1 VPRAAGE
8 RLPVSAPSKSL
19 ERLTNWAGPLRLN
32 VAVDEPAT
40 ADGDT
45 AWTVTVNINDPVL
58 YTAYS
63 GHKESVEDAADA
75 VIEKL
80 EGVGVVI
87 PD

>member
-1 VPRAAGE
+1 M
-8 RLPVSAPSKSL
+8 SAPSESL
-19 ERLTNWAGPLRLN
+19 ERLTNWAGPLRLT
-32 VAVDEPAT
+32 VVVDEPVG

-45 AWTVTVNINDPVL
+45 AWTVTVNITDPVL

-63 GHKESVEDAADA
+63 GHRESVEDAAHA